1 MKTQTP
7 KNKSTNGERGFTLIE
22 TTIASLVMLV
32 GALGCASLFVF
43 SLQNNVGLGCASLFV
58 FSLQNN
64 VGGSERALAM
74 AVAQQQLEQIRSV
87 RYDDLTLNTG
97 TTSSTTRNGER
108 PYTVQR
114 TVALETNS
122 DGSAKNLKRVT
133 ITVTPQT
140 GQTWMRSS
148 VVLVTFRSTLSSGSY
163 LVSQ

>member
-1 MKTQTP
+1 MKPQTP
-7 KNKSTNGERGFTLIE
+7 EHKSTNGEHGFTLIE

-32 GALGCASLFVF
+32 GALA
-43 SLQNNVGLGCASLFV
+43 CASLFV

-87 RYDDLTLNTG
+87 AYEDATLVAG
-97 TTSSTTRNGER
+97 TTSSTVRKGER
-108 PYTVQR
+108 NYTVQR
-114 TVALETNS
+114 RVVDETNN
-122 DGSAKNLKRVT
+122 DGKAKLLKRIT

-140 GQTWMRSS
+140 GQPWMRAS
-148 VVLVTFRSTLSSGSY
+148 VVLATSRSTLTSGSY